1 MFLFV
6 DSLQLMSKYLKDCEV
21 ETVKV
26 VINENIRELVKKNNL
41 PPFLRVSLNFYVC
54 KKDGKRELYL
64 VIDDVKGKHL
74 PITYMVIFDS
84 MGKVKGVEVL
94 IYREKYGWEI
104 KNREFLGQFEGKG
117 LDDSLRVRNIPGATI
132 SVKSITSG
140 VKRLMILHRHI
151 FKP

>member
-6 DSLQLMSKYLKDCEV
+6 DSLQIMDKYLKGCEV

-26 VINENIRELVKKNNL
+26 VIDENIRQLIKKNNL
-41 PPFLRVSLNFYVC
+41 PPFFRRSLNFYVC
-54 KKDGKRELYL
+54 NKNGKRNMYI

-74 PITYMVIFDS
+74 PITYMVVFDA
-84 MGKVKGVEVL
+84 MGKVKSVEVL

-104 KNREFLGQFEGKG
+104 KNREFLEQFEGKG
-117 LDDSLRVRNIPGATI
+117 PDDSLRVRNIPGATI

-140 VKRLMILHRHI
+140 VKRLMILHRYI